1 MLMKDN
7 KIDWCK
13 KQKKGIVLIEV
24 NDNISAAYLKKAH
37 NSLKAMDLNYSAKII
52 DWAVDAA
59 YYARYQALYALL
71 QKCGVKCEIHDCTM
85 VVFRFLFSE
94 HFDETFFKEIE
105 IAKEQRI
112 NMTYYTDKFIPHEE
126 IKENVDNAPNFVLEI
141 EKYIDGVSLEE
152 LQQLR
157 SKLI

>member
-1 MLMKDN
+1 
-7 KIDWCK
+7 
-13 KQKKGIVLIEV
+13 
-24 NDNISAAYLKKAH
+24 
-37 NSLKAMDLNYSAKII
+37 
-52 DWAVDAA
+52 
-59 YYARYQALYALL
+59 
-71 QKCGVKCEIHDCTM
+71 VKCEIHDCTM